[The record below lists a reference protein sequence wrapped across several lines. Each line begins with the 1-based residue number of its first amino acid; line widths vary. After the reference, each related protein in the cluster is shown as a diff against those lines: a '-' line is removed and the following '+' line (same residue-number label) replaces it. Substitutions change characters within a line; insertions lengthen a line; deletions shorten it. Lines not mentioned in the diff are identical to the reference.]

1 MLTKSDFTRRI
12 LSGHTPSL
20 KDKATAFAPANIA
33 LVKYWGKRDEE
44 LNLPVTDSLSIDLG
58 TLGTTTTVEPAD
70 RDIVILNGI
79 QLAGDDKFAAKV
91 INFVDLFRGALN
103 QKGQELPALK
113 ITTEN
118 NIPTGAGVAS
128 SASGFAALTKA
139 LDAFFSLGLAGREL
153 SLLANLGS
161 GSASRSIFKG
171 FVYRHAGT
179 DPEGMDSYS
188 EPLPFSWSDLRIGL
202 VTVSEKAKRV
212 SSRDGMKRT
221 VETSP
226 LYKTWPQLVQNDM
239 EKVLSAIK
247 EKDFELLGATAESN
261 ALTMHKCIQASV
273 PPINYFE
280 PETEAIISK
289 VQELR
294 KNGLHLYLTI
304 DAGPNVKL
312 LYLEQDEDKVKSQFP
327 DMRIVIPFTTS
338 YFLSPSE
345 ISALRQAN
353 KESRRIAQKIL
364 GY

>member
-58 TLGTTTTVEPAD
+58 NLGTTTTVEPSD
-70 RDIVILNGI
+70 RDIVILNGK
-79 QLAGDDKFAAKV
+79 QLAQDDAFAIKV
-91 INFVDLFRGALN
+91 IDFVSLFRNALN
-103 QKGQELPALK
+103 QAVTNQPALA

-139 LDAFFSLGLAGREL
+139 LDQFFGLALAGREL

-179 DPEGMDSYS
+179 DPDSMDSYS
-188 EPLPFSWSDLRIGL
+188 EPLPYTWPELKIGL
-202 VTVSEKAKRV
+202 ITVSAKAKRV
-212 SSRDGMKRT
+212 SSREGMERT
-221 VETSP
+221 VATSP
-226 LYKTWPQLVQNDM
+226 LYKQWPQQVKEDM
-239 EKVLSAIK
+239 EKVLTAIK

-280 PETEAIISK
+280 PETVAIIKK

-294 KNGLHLYLTI
+294 KNWLPLYLTI

-312 LYLEQDEDKVKSQFP
+312 LYLVQDEEKVKHQFP
-327 DMRIVIPFTTS
+327 DMRIVN
-338 YFLSPSE
+338 
-345 ISALRQAN
+345 R
-353 KESRRIAQKIL
+353 
-364 GY
+364 

>member
-1 MLTKSDFTRRI
+1 MLTRSEFAKRI
-12 LSGHTPSL
+12 LNGHTPSI

-58 TLGTTTTVEPAD
+58 TLGTTTTIEPAD
-70 RDIVILNGI
+70 RDIVILNGT
-79 QLAGDDKFAAKV
+79 QLAGDDRFAAKV

-139 LDAFFSLGLAGREL
+139 VDQFFSLGLAGRAL
-153 SLLANLGS
+153 SLLATLGS
-161 GSASRSIFKG
+161 GSASRSIFTG

-188 EPLPFSWSDLRIGL
+188 EPLPFTWPDLRIGL
-202 VTVSEKAKRV
+202 VTVSEKVKRV

-226 LYKTWPQLVQNDM
+226 LYKAWPQQVQNDIAKM
-239 EKVLSAIK
+239 LKAIK
-247 EKDFELLGATAESN
+247 KKDFELLGSTAEAN
-261 ALTMHKCIQASV
+261 ALAMHECMRAAT
-273 PPINYFE
+273 PPLNYFE
-280 PETEAIISK
+280 PETEAIIKK
-289 VQELR
+289 VQALR
-294 KNGLHLYLTI
+294 KGGLPLYLTI

-312 LYLEQDEDKVKSQFP
+312 LYLDK
-327 DMRIVIPFTTS
+327 D
-338 YFLSPSE
+338 
-345 ISALRQAN
+345 
-353 KESRRIAQKIL
+353 KETIKTEFNNVRFV
-364 GY
+364 

>member
-1 MLTKSDFTRRI
+1 MLTRSEFAKRI

-44 LNLPVTDSLSIDLG
+44 LNLPITDSLSIDLG

-70 RDIVILNGI
+70 RDIVILNGTP
-79 QLAGDDKFAAKV
+79 LADDDRFAAKV

-188 EPLPFSWSDLRIGL
+188 EPLPFTWPDLRIGL

-212 SSRDGMKRT
+212 SSRDGMKCT

-226 LYKTWPQLVQNDM
+226 LYKAWPQQVQNDM
-239 EKVLSAIK
+239 AKMLKAIK
-247 EKDFELLGATAESN
+247 ENDFELLGSTAEAN
-261 ALTMHKCIQASV
+261 ALAMHECMRAAT
-273 PPINYFE
+273 PPLNYFE
-280 PETEAIISK
+280 PETEAIIKK
-289 VQELR
+289 VQNLR
-294 KNGLHLYLTI
+294 KSGLPLFLTI

-312 LYLEQDEDKVKSQFP
+312 LYLNKDKETIKTEFNNVRF
-327 DMRIVIPFTTS
+327 V
-338 YFLSPSE
+338 
-345 ISALRQAN
+345 
-353 KESRRIAQKIL
+353 
-364 GY
+364 

>member
-1 MLTKSDFTRRI
+1 MLTRSEFAERI
-12 LSGHTPSL
+12 LSGHTPSI

-33 LVKYWGKRDEE
+33 LVKYWGKRNDE

-70 RDIVILNGI
+70 RDQVILNGT
-79 QLAGDDKFAAKV
+79 LLESDDRFAAKV
-91 INFVDLFRGALN
+91 INFVDLFRDALN
-103 QKGQELPALK
+103 QKGQELPTLK

-188 EPLPFSWSDLRIGL
+188 EPLPYTWPDLRIGL

-226 LYKTWPQLVQNDM
+226 LYKAWPQQVQNDM
-239 EKVLSAIK
+239 AKMLKAIK
-247 EKDFELLGATAESN
+247 EQDFELLGSTAEAN
-261 ALTMHKCIQASV
+261 ALAMHECMRAAT
-273 PPINYFE
+273 PPLNYFE
-280 PETEAIISK
+280 PETEAIIKK
-289 VQELR
+289 VQTLR
-294 KNGLHLYLTI
+294 KGGLPLYLTI

-312 LYLEQDEDKVKSQFP
+312 LFLDKDKETIKSEFNNV
-327 DMRIVIPFTTS
+327 RFV
-338 YFLSPSE
+338 
-345 ISALRQAN
+345 
-353 KESRRIAQKIL
+353 
-364 GY
+364 

>member
-1 MLTKSDFTRRI
+1 MLTRSEFAKRI
-12 LSGHTPSL
+12 LRGHTPSL

-58 TLGTTTTVEPAD
+58 TLGTTTTVELAD
-70 RDIVILNGI
+70 RDIVILNGT
-79 QLAGDDKFAAKV
+79 QLAGDDKFASKV
-91 INFVDLFRGALN
+91 INFVNLFRCAFS

-139 LDAFFSLGLAGREL
+139 LDTFFSLGLAGREL

-161 GSASRSIFKG
+161 GSASRSIFTG

-188 EPLPFSWSDLRIGL
+188 ESLPFSWPDLRIGL

-226 LYKTWPQLVQNDM
+226 LYKVWPQQVQNDM
-239 EKVLSAIK
+239 AKMLKAIK
-247 EKDFELLGATAESN
+247 ENDFELLGSTAEAN
-261 ALTMHKCIQASV
+261 ALAMHTCMRAAT
-273 PPINYFE
+273 PPLNYFE
-280 PETEAIISK
+280 PETEAIIKK
-289 VQELR
+289 VQALR
-294 KNGLHLYLTI
+294 KGGLPLYLTI

-312 LYLEQDEDKVKSQFP
+312 LFLDK
-327 DMRIVIPFTTS
+327 D
-338 YFLSPSE
+338 
-345 ISALRQAN
+345 
-353 KESRRIAQKIL
+353 KETIKTEFNNVRFV
-364 GY
+364 

>member
-1 MLTKSDFTRRI
+1 MLTKIEFVKRI
-12 LSGHTPSL
+12 LNSHTPAV

-33 LVKYWGKRDEE
+33 LVKYWGKRDSQ

-58 TLGTTTTVEPAD
+58 NLGTETTIEHSPDGQDA
-70 RDIVILNGI
+70 VILNGNK
-79 QLAGDDKFAAKV
+79 LAQDDKFASKV
-91 INFVDLFRGALN
+91 INFVDLFRDALN

-161 GSASRSIFKG
+161 GSASRSIFTG

-179 DPEGMDSYS
+179 DPDGMDSYS
-188 EPLPFSWSDLRIGL
+188 EPLPFSWPALRIGL

-221 VETSP
+221 VETSS
-226 LYKTWPQLVQNDM
+226 LYKVWPQQVQNDIAKM
-239 EKVLSAIK
+239 LKAIK
-247 EKDFELLGATAESN
+247 KKDFELLGSTAEAN
-261 ALTMHKCIQASV
+261 ALAMHECMRAAT
-273 PPINYFE
+273 PPLNYFE
-280 PETEAIISK
+280 PETEAIIKK
-289 VQELR
+289 VQALR
-294 KNGLHLYLTI
+294 KGGLPLYLTI

-312 LYLEQDEDKVKSQFP
+312 LYLDK
-327 DMRIVIPFTTS
+327 D
-338 YFLSPSE
+338 
-345 ISALRQAN
+345 
-353 KESRRIAQKIL
+353 KETIKTEFNNVRFV
-364 GY
+364 